1 MRIVLAVLLTWI
13 CLAGTPE
20 QAHASEVVGMRS
32 AVLPDHPK
40 RIVVLE
46 FLFAESLAALDVTP
60 VGMVDPDR
68 YRDWIGYDSGRFIH
82 VTDVGTRQQPSLEA
96 IARLKPDL
104 IVGVTFRHAALFDV
118 LERIAPTVLFNFNAT
133 DRKVNQLDHAL
144 KVFDAFASIT
154 GRSTAGKKVEQG
166 LQAAL
171 AGDRARLAAAGLSGK
186 RLAVLQEL
194 GLQDM
199 YWAYTT
205 NSMAGG
211 IAQVLGVSL
220 WPNWPT
226 REGTAF
232 VSSEDL
238 LKQPDMHILLISA
251 TGPEVGLAQ
260 KFSSPI
266 WRFVPAWVDGHV
278 ALLPRNIWG
287 FGGPMSAATL
297 SRQLTDA
304 MLAAG
309 QGGTTPA
316 QPVSRK

>member
-1 MRIVLAVLLTWI
+1 MQFLRKVFLLFSSCLILAS
-13 CLAGTPE
+13 A
-20 QAHASEVVGMRS
+20 QAVASDQIGMRS

-46 FLFAESLAALDVTP
+46 FLFAESLAALDLTP

-68 YRDWIGYDSGRFIH
+68 YREWIGYDNPRFSQVVDI
-82 VTDVGTRQQPSLEA
+82 GTRQQPSLEA

-104 IVGVTFRHAALFDV
+104 IVGVTFRHAALFDAF
-118 LERIAPTVLFNFNAT
+118 ERIAPTVLFNFNAT
-133 DRKVNQLDHAL
+133 DHHVNQLDHAL
-144 KVFDAFASIT
+144 KLFDTFAIIT
-154 GRSTAGKKVEQG
+154 GRAAAGKKVEQNV
-166 LQAAL
+166 QTAL
-171 AGDRARLAAAGLSGK
+171 ASDRARLVAAGLAGK

-199 YWAYTT
+199 YWAYAS

-211 IAQVLGVSL
+211 IALKLGLSL

-226 REGTAF
+226 KEGTTF

-238 LKQPDMHILLISA
+238 LKQSDMHVLMISA

-260 KFSSPI
+260 KLNSPI
-266 WRFVPAWVDGHV
+266 WRYVPARRAGHV
-278 ALLPRNIWG
+278 ALVARNIWG
-287 FGGPMSAATL
+287 FGGPMSAIKL
-297 SRQLTDA
+297 SHQLTEA

-309 QGGTTPA
+309 RGDAP
-316 QPVSRK
+316 SIR

>member
-1 MRIVLAVLLTWI
+1 MQFFQKMMLAICCFLILT
-13 CLAGTPE
+13 AT
-20 QAHASEVVGMRS
+20 QAMASDEIGIRS

-46 FLFAESLAALDVTP
+46 FLFAESLAALDLTP

-68 YRDWIGYDSGRFIH
+68 YREWIGYDNARFSNVI
-82 VTDVGTRQQPSLEA
+82 DIGTRQQPSLEA

-104 IVGVTFRHAALFDV
+104 IVGVTFRHAALFDAF
-118 LERIAPTVLFNFNAT
+118 ERIAPTVLFNFNAT
-133 DRKVNQLDHAL
+133 DIKVNQLDHAL
-144 KVFDAFASIT
+144 KVFDVFAKLA
-154 GRSTAGKKVEQG
+154 GRSAAGKKVEQN
-166 LQAAL
+166 LEISLAA
-171 AGDRARLAAAGLSGK
+171 DRARLTAAGLSGK

-199 YWAYTT
+199 YWAYAT

-211 IAQVLGVSL
+211 IAQVLGLSL

-226 REGTAF
+226 KEGTTF

-238 LKQPDMHILLISA
+238 LKQKELHVLMISA

-260 KFSSPI
+260 KLHSPI
-266 WRFVPAWVDGHV
+266 WRYVPARIAGHV
-278 ALLPRNIWG
+278 ALVPRNIWG
-287 FGGPMSAATL
+287 FGGPMSAAKL

-309 QGGTTPA
+309 RGDGA
-316 QPVSRK
+316 LNR